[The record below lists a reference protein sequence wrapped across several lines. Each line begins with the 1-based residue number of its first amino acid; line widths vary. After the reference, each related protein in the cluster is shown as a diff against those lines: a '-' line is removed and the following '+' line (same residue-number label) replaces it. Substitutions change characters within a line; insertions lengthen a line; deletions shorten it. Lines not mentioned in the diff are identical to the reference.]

1 MFSIVNIRSNFK
13 NNFFINFELNDDF
26 IKLIDVNQVSDVQ
39 SKTSMQI
46 NTTQTSFTIQLI
58 FNSSIQ
64 FITNQYTLV
73 NIYLTLISN
82 TTITR
87 INRLIKFMQLYLKI
101 KTDPLLFYDRISSS
115 TKPDRFSDR

>member
-1 MFSIVNIRSNFK
+1 MFSIVNISSNFK
-13 NNFFINFELNDDF
+13 NHFFINFELNDVF
-26 IKLIDVNQVSDVQ
+26 IKLIYVNQVSDVQ

>member
-13 NNFFINFELNDDF
+13 NHFFINFELNDDF

-87 INRLIKFMQLYLKI
+87 INRIIKFMQLYLKI

-115 TKPDRFSDR
+115 TKADRFSDR